1 VEEAVTETG
10 PTRRRAWQR
19 QPQREPTWRHL
30 LPSIALVVVLGGCI
44 AGLRDGRG
52 VQGDWPTYGNDAGGT
67 RYSPLTQIDRGNVG
81 RLRVAWTY
89 RTGETTGSASSHVAF
104 EATPIVVDGTL
115 YLSTPFGRVIALDPE
130 TGAERWTYDPNIDR
144 SRPFPAAVSR
154 GVSTWLDAA
163 AEPGRAC
170 RRRIFI
176 GTIDARLIALD
187 AVTGVPCADFG
198 RTGEVNLADGIT
210 LGARFPPVHP
220 SPSPAPGDCAC
231 YQVTSPPAI
240 VSGLVVVGS
249 TIGDNRAVEVERGVV
264 RAYDAR
270 SGALRWTWDPVPT
283 RASDPAAA
291 TWQGES
297 WRRNGAANV
306 WSVMSVD
313 VERGLVFAPT
323 SSPSP
328 DYYGGERL
336 GANAYANSVVA
347 LRAATGEVV
356 WHFQVVHHDLWDYD
370 VPAQPSLV
378 TVVRDGQQVPAVV
391 VGTKMGHLFVLHLE
405 TGAPLFPV
413 EERPVPKST
422 VPGEEAWP
430 TQLFPIRPRPLA
442 TGRLTPDD
450 AWGVTP
456 AERDACR
463 ERIKSLRSE
472 GIFTPPSFEG
482 TILLPSPWGGMN
494 WGGLSHDPVRGLAI
508 ANLSHIPLV
517 ITLVPR
523 EQLQREWADIPPRV
537 RRQYA
542 PQRGTP
548 YAVRIE
554 LLMSPGGAFCNPPP
568 WGTLA
573 AVDLTSGDVRWEVPP
588 GTTPELSAVP
598 EARHWGSWNL
608 GGALTTAGGLVF
620 IAAARDTALRAFDV
634 ETGTM
639 LWEADLPASAQ
650 ATPMTYRS
658 ASGKQFVVIA
668 AGGHTGIGTKRGD
681 HVVAFTLP

>member
-1 VEEAVTETG
+1 MTETG

>member
-1 VEEAVTETG
+1 MKF
-10 PTRRRAWQR
+10 RWS
-19 QPQREPTWRHL
+19 HL
-30 LPSIALVVVLGGCI
+30 LPSIALAIMLGGCI
-44 AGLRDGRG
+44 AGLRDGRD

-67 RYSPLTQIDRGNVG
+67 RYSPLTQIERGNVG

-89 RTGETTGSASSHVAF
+89 RTGENAGDGWASKRVAV

-130 TGAERWTYDPNIDR
+130 TGAERWTYDPDVDR
-144 SRPFPAAVSR
+144 SRIFALVTSR

-163 AEPGRAC
+163 AEPGHPC
-170 RRRIFI
+170 RRRIFV

-187 AVTGVPCADFG
+187 AATGAPCADFG
-198 RTGEVNLADGIT
+198 RGGEVNLTDGIT
-210 LGARFPPVHP
+210 IRY
-220 SPSPAPGDCAC
+220 DCVC

-240 VSGLVVVGS
+240 VNGLVVVGS
-249 TIGDNRAVEVERGVV
+249 AIGDNRAVEIERGVV

-291 TWQGES
+291 TWKDES

-378 TVVRDGQQVPAVV
+378 TVVRDGRRVPAVV
-391 VGTKMGHLFVLHLE
+391 VGTKMGHIFVLHRE

-430 TQLFPIRPRPLA
+430 TQPFPVRPRPLGTA
-442 TGRLTPDD
+442 RLTPDD
-450 AWGVTP
+450 AWGMTP

-463 ERIKSLRSE
+463 ERIKSLRYE

-482 TILLPSPWGGMN
+482 TIVFPGIGGGTN
-494 WGGLSHDPVRGLAI
+494 WGALSHDPVRGLMI
-508 ANLSHIPLV
+508 ANLSHIPFV

-537 RRQYA
+537 RRQYL

-548 YAVRIE
+548 YAVRVQF
-554 LLMSPGGAFCNPPP
+554 LTSPGGAFCNPPP

-573 AVDLTSGDVRWEVPP
+573 AVDLTSGDVRWEVPL
-588 GTTPELSAVP
+588 GTTPELSEVA
-598 EARHWGSWNL
+598 EARHWGSPNV

-634 ETGTM
+634 ETGTV
-639 LWEADLPASAQ
+639 LWEAELPASAQ

-668 AGGHTGIGTKRGD
+668 AGGHAMAETKRGD
-681 HVVAFTLP
+681 HVVAFALDR

>member
-1 VEEAVTETG
+1 MPRTNH
-10 PTRRRAWQR
+10 R
-19 QPQREPTWRHL
+19 WRHL
-30 LPSIALVVVLGGCI
+30 LPSIALAIVLGGCI
-44 AGLRDGRG
+44 AGLRRG
-52 VQGDWPTYGNDAGGT
+52 DDVDGDWPAYGNDAGGT
-67 RYSPLTQIDRGNVG
+67 RYSPLAQIDRGNVG

-89 RTGETTGSASSHVAF
+89 RTGDTTGTASSHVAF

-144 SRPFPAAVSR
+144 SRPFAVAVSR

-187 AVTGVPCADFG
+187 AATGVPCADFG
-198 RTGEVNLADGIT
+198 RGGEVNLTDGIS
-210 LGARFPPVHP
+210 LGARFPPEH
-220 SPSPAPGDCAC
+220 SSRSPAPGGCAC

-240 VSGLVVVGS
+240 VNGLVVIGS
-249 TIGDNRAVEVERGVV
+249 TIGDNRVVEVERGVV

-283 RASDPAAA
+283 RASDPAAD
-291 TWQGES
+291 TWKNES

-336 GANAYANSVVA
+336 GANAYADSVVA

-356 WHFQVVHHDLWDYD
+356 WHFQMVHHDLWDYD

-378 TVVRDGQQVPAVV
+378 TVVRDGRRVPAVV
-391 VGTKMGHLFVLHLE
+391 VGTKMGHIFVLHRE

-413 EERPVPKST
+413 QERPVPRST

-430 TQLFPIRPRPLA
+430 TQPFPVRPRPLA
-442 TGRLTPDD
+442 AARLTPDD
-450 AWGVTP
+450 AWGMTP

-463 ERIKSLRSE
+463 ERVKALRSE

-482 TILLPSPWGGMN
+482 TIVLPGISGGTN
-494 WGGLSHDPVRGLAI
+494 WGGLSHDPVRGLMI
-508 ANLSHIPLV
+508 ANLSHIAFV

-523 EQLQREWADIPPRV
+523 EQLQREWADIPPSV
-537 RRQYA
+537 RRQYS

-548 YAVRIE
+548 YPVRVQ
-554 LLMSPGGAFCNPPP
+554 LLTSPGGILCNPPP

-573 AVDLTSGDVRWEVPP
+573 AVDLTSGDVRWEVPL

-598 EARHWGSWNL
+598 EARHWGSPNY
-608 GGALTTAGGLVF
+608 GGTLTTAGGLVF

-634 ETGTM
+634 ETGTV
-639 LWEADLPASAQ
+639 LWEADLPTSAQ

-668 AGGHTGIGTKRGD
+668 AGGHTGFGTKRGD
-681 HVVAFTLP
+681 HVVAFALP